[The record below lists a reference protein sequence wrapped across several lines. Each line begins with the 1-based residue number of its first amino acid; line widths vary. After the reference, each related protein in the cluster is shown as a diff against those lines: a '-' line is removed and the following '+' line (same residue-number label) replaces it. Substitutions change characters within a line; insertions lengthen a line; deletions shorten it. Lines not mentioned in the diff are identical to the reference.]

1 MVVVVVVV
9 VEGAGNSNNSSFRK
23 LINGLMS
30 EAFALIR
37 HLLKMGDK
45 YFTQSAALL
54 FKISLGTFFSIQF
67 QYLAWVEPGNI

>member
-9 VEGAGNSNNSSFRK
+9 VEGSNNSSFRK
-23 LINGLMS
+23 LINGLIS

-54 FKISLGTFFSIQF
+54 FKISLGTFLSIQF